1 MKIGEDNS
9 IINDS
14 FTSTL
19 DSAFNDGFNEGHFV
33 GYSFGYEDGIAV
45 ERDRILSIVSRCI
58 AHNVYNVSEGI
69 ALLNYIK
76 EEIQNGNQV

>member
-1 MKIGEDNS
+1 MIFGDGIAITN
-9 IINDS
+9 
-14 FTSTL
+14 

-69 ALLNYIK
+69 ALLNCIK
-76 EEIQNGNQV
+76 EEIQNGN

>member
-33 GYSFGYEDGIAV
+33 GYSFGYEDGIAD

-69 ALLNYIK
+69 ALLNCIK
-76 EEIQNGNQV
+76 EEIQNGN